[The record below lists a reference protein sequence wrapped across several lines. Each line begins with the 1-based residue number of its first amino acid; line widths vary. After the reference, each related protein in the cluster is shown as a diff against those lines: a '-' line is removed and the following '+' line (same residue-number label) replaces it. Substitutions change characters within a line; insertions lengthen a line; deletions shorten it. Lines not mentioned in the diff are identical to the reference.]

1 MVVTPGRA
9 GDAAASVGDF
19 AGIVIAGRAV
29 EQRRG
34 RRHPPAERSL
44 REEAV
49 SR

>member
-9 GDAAASVGDF
+9 GDAAASIGGVG
-19 AGIVIAGRAV
+19 GIVIAGRAV

-34 RRHPPAERSL
+34 RRHPPAERPL